1 MCGIIA
7 AASTRN
13 VGKLLVQG
21 LHKMEYRGYDS
32 AGIALHQ
39 ENSIAHLRAL
49 GKVQLL
55 EDMMIT
61 EKPKS
66 KLGIAHTRW
75 ATHGEPSEINAHPHK
90 SKDKVYIVHNGIIE
104 NYIELKEALIKD
116 GYQFSSQ
123 TDSELIAHL
132 LDSYLGQGNNMID
145 AMYLAKEKLEG
156 AYAIA
161 AIDMDNNNSFVVA
174 RNKSPLLLGV
184 GTDEMLAA
192 SDPLA
197 IGQLTNEFIFLEDG
211 DVAEISADSYK
222 IFDENKKQVERQI
235 TNIDI
240 SSQATSKGDYKHFM
254 EKEIYEQPE
263 AILNTLDGRVGGDDI
278 LDNIFGLGSSELFA
292 KVKRIQIVACGT
304 SLHAGRV
311 AANWLSSIAELPC
324 QIDYASEYRYRNPHV
339 DENSLLITISQS
351 GETADTLAALRYA
364 KEKGY
369 LGSVSICNVP
379 TSSLARESDFVLFTN
394 AGPEIGVA
402 STKAFTTQLAGL
414 MLLVLSLAKSRN
426 LNPKLRT
433 RVITALRTL
442 PEVID
447 ETLALKEEIL
457 DLAPAIAS
465 KDNALFLGRGI
476 FYPIAKEGALKLKEI
491 SYIHAEAY
499 PAGELKH
506 GPLAL
511 IDEDMPV
518 IALAPESEIAEK
530 LVSNLEEVKARGGTL
545 YVFADPSVN
554 MDVKN
559 GALITMPKCDFLLTP
574 IVYTIPL
581 QILSYEV
588 ALLRGTDI
596 DQPRNLA
603 KSVTVSNF
611 ECRIE
616 MKKTII
622 KPFLFLMLLL
632 SLPSNLFAENNMVPL
647 SQYLK
652 EALAK
657 PNLGQKVMV

>member
-1 MCGIIA
+1 
-7 AASTRN
+7 
-13 VGKLLVQG
+13 
-21 LHKMEYRGYDS
+21 
-32 AGIALHQ
+32 
-39 ENSIAHLRAL
+39 
-49 GKVQLL
+49 
-55 EDMMIT
+55 MIS

-90 SKDKVYIVHNGIIE
+90 SKDSVYIVHNGIIE
-104 NYIELKEALIKD
+104 NYVELREDLKKD
-116 GYQFSSQ
+116 GYEFISQ

-132 LDSYLGQGNNMID
+132 LDLHINQGQSMIE
-145 AMYLAKEKLEG
+145 AMYSAKQKLEG

-161 AIDMDNNNSFVVA
+161 AIDIKDNTNLVIA
-174 RNKSPLLLGV
+174 RNKSPLLIGV
-184 GTDEMLAA
+184 GTDEMFAA

-197 IGQLTNEFIFLEDG
+197 IAQQTNDFIFLEDG
-211 DVAEISADSYK
+211 DVAEISANSYK
-222 IFDENKKQVERQI
+222 VFDQSKKEVKREI
-235 TNIDI
+235 THIDI
-240 SSQATSKGDYKHFM
+240 SAQATSKGDYRHYM

-263 AILNTLDGRVGGDDI
+263 AVSKTIDGRIGGEDV
-278 LDNIFGLGSSELFA
+278 LDNIFGLGSTELFS

-311 AANWLSSIAELPC
+311 AANWFSSIAELPC

-351 GETADTLAALRYA
+351 GETADTLAALNYA
-364 KEKGY
+364 KEKDY
-369 LGSVSICNVP
+369 LSTLTICNVP
-379 TSSLARESDFVLFTN
+379 TSSLARESDFSLFTN

-414 MLLVLSLAKSRN
+414 MLLALSLAKSRG
-426 LNPKLRT
+426 LNPKLRG
-433 RVITALRTL
+433 RIVQALRLL
-442 PEVID
+442 PETIA
-447 ETLALKEEIL
+447 EALNSKEQMVEI
-457 DLAPAIAS
+457 APSIAN

-511 IDEDMPV
+511 IDENMPV

-530 LVSNLEEVKARGGTL
+530 LISNLEEVKARGGTL
-545 YVFADPSVN
+545 YVCADPSVN
-554 MDVKN
+554 MDVKS
-559 GALITMPKCDFLLTP
+559 GKLVHMPECDFFMTP
-574 IVYTIPL
+574 IVYNIPL

-603 KSVTVSNF
+603 KSVTV
-611 ECRIE
+611 E
-616 MKKTII
+616 
-622 KPFLFLMLLL
+622 
-632 SLPSNLFAENNMVPL
+632 
-647 SQYLK
+647 
-652 EALAK
+652 
-657 PNLGQKVMV
+657 

>member
-7 AASTRN
+7 AASNRN

-39 ENSIAHLRAL
+39 NDGIAHLRTL

-55 EDMMIT
+55 EEKMIA

-90 SKDKVYIVHNGIIE
+90 SQDSVYIVHNGIIE
-104 NYIELKEALIKD
+104 NYVELREDLKKD
-116 GYQFSSQ
+116 GYEFISQ

-132 LDSYLGQGNNMID
+132 LDLYINQGKSMID
-145 AMYLAKEKLEG
+145 AMYSAKEKLEG

-161 AIDMDNNNSFVVA
+161 AIDIKDNSNLVIA
-174 RNKSPLLLGV
+174 RNKSPLLIGI
-184 GTDEMLAA
+184 GTDEMFAA

-197 IGQLTNEFIFLEDG
+197 IAQQTNDFIFLEDG
-211 DVAEISADSYK
+211 DVAEISANSYK
-222 IFDENKKQVERQI
+222 IFDESKNETKREI
-235 TNIDI
+235 THIDI
-240 SSQATSKGDYKHFM
+240 SAQATSKGDYRHYM

-263 AILNTLDGRVGGDDI
+263 AVSKTIDGRIGGEDV
-278 LDNIFGLGSSELFA
+278 LDNIFGLGSTELFS
-292 KVKRIQIVACGT
+292 KVERIQIVACGT

-311 AANWLSSIAELPC
+311 AANWFSSIAELPC

-339 DENSLLITISQS
+339 DKNSLLITISQS
-351 GETADTLAALRYA
+351 GETADTLAALNYA
-364 KEKGY
+364 KEKDY
-369 LGSVSICNVP
+369 LSTLTICNVP
-379 TSSLARESDFVLFTN
+379 TSSLARESDFSLFTN

-414 MLLVLSLAKSRN
+414 MLLALSLAKSRG
-426 LNPKLRT
+426 LNPKLRG
-433 RVITALRTL
+433 RIVQALRLL
-442 PEVID
+442 PETIA
-447 ETLALKEEIL
+447 EALNSKEQMIEI
-457 DLAPAIAS
+457 APSIAN

-511 IDEDMPV
+511 IDENMPV

-530 LVSNLEEVKARGGTL
+530 LISNLEEVKARGGTL
-545 YVFADPSVN
+545 YVCADPSVN
-554 MDVKN
+554 MDVKS
-559 GALITMPKCDFLLTP
+559 GKLVHMPECDFFMTP
-574 IVYTIPL
+574 IVYNIPL

-603 KSVTVSNF
+603 KSVTV
-611 ECRIE
+611 E
-616 MKKTII
+616 
-622 KPFLFLMLLL
+622 
-632 SLPSNLFAENNMVPL
+632 
-647 SQYLK
+647 
-652 EALAK
+652 
-657 PNLGQKVMV
+657 

>member
-39 ENSIAHLRAL
+39 DTTIAHLRTL
-49 GKVQLL
+49 GKVKLL
-55 EDMMIT
+55 EDKMVD

-75 ATHGEPSEINAHPHK
+75 ATHGEPSEANAHPHQ
-90 SKDKVYIVHNGIIE
+90 SKDSVYIVHNGIIE
-104 NYIELKEALIKD
+104 NYVDLRDSLIKD
-116 GYQFSSQ
+116 GYDFTSQ

-132 LDSYLGQGNNMID
+132 LDCYLKKNNSMVD

-161 AIDMDNNNSFVVA
+161 AIDIKDNKNLVVA
-174 RNKSPLLLGV
+174 RNKSPLLIGI
-184 GTDEMLAA
+184 GTDEIFAA

-197 IGQLTNEFIFLEDG
+197 IAQLTNDFVFLEDG
-211 DVAEISADSYK
+211 DVAQISAEGYT
-222 IFDENKKQVERQI
+222 IFDGSKSEVTREI
-235 TNIDI
+235 THIDI
-240 SSQATSKGDYKHFM
+240 SSQATSKGDYRHYM

-263 AILNTLDGRVGGDDI
+263 AVSNTIDGRIGGEDV
-278 LDNIFGLGSSELFA
+278 LDNIFGLGSSDVFA

-339 DENSLLITISQS
+339 DEDSLLITISQS
-351 GETADTLAALRYA
+351 GETADTLAALNYA
-364 KEKGY
+364 KEKNY
-369 LGSVSICNVP
+369 LASLAICNVP

-414 MLLVLSLAKSRN
+414 MLLALSLAKSRD
-426 LNPKLRT
+426 LNPLLRA
-433 RVITALRTL
+433 RVIAGLRLL
-442 PEVID
+442 PETIS
-447 ETLALKEEIL
+447 EALLLKDQVADI
-457 DLAPAIAS
+457 APSIAS

-511 IDEDMPV
+511 IDENMPV
-518 IALAPESEIAEK
+518 IALAPESEVAEK
-530 LVSNLEEVKARGGTL
+530 LISNLEEVKARGGTL

-554 MDVKN
+554 MDVKS
-559 GALITMPKCDFLLTP
+559 GKLIHMPKCDFLLTP
-574 IVYTIPL
+574 IVYNIAL

-603 KSVTVSNF
+603 KSVTV
-611 ECRIE
+611 E
-616 MKKTII
+616 
-622 KPFLFLMLLL
+622 
-632 SLPSNLFAENNMVPL
+632 
-647 SQYLK
+647 
-652 EALAK
+652 
-657 PNLGQKVMV
+657 

>member
-7 AASTRN
+7 AASNRN

-39 ENSIAHLRAL
+39 DHEIAHLRTL

-55 EDMMIT
+55 EEKMIA

-75 ATHGEPSEINAHPHK
+75 ATHGEPSEVNAHPHK
-90 SKDKVYIVHNGIIE
+90 SQDSVYIVHNGIIE
-104 NYIELKEALIKD
+104 NYVELRENLKKN
-116 GYQFSSQ
+116 GYEFISQ

-132 LDSYLGQGNNMID
+132 LDFYINQGQSTID
-145 AMYLAKEKLEG
+145 AMYSAKEKLEG

-161 AIDMDNNNSFVVA
+161 AINIKDNTNLVIA
-174 RNKSPLLLGV
+174 RNKSPLLIGI
-184 GTDEMLAA
+184 GTDEIFAA

-197 IGQLTNEFIFLEDG
+197 ISQETNDFIFLEDG
-211 DVAEISADSYK
+211 DVAEISANSFRILDNSKNYAK
-222 IFDENKKQVERQI
+222 REII
-235 TNIDI
+235 HLDI
-240 SSQATSKGDYKHFM
+240 SAQAASKGNYRHYM

-263 AILNTLDGRVGGDDI
+263 AVSNTIDGRIGGEDV
-278 LDNIFGLGSSELFA
+278 LENIFGLGSSDLFS
-292 KVKRIQIVACGT
+292 KVKSVQIVACGT

-311 AANWLSSIAELPC
+311 AANWFSSICDLPT
-324 QIDYASEYRYRNPHV
+324 QIDYASEYRYRNPYAGK
-339 DENSLLITISQS
+339 NSLLVTISQS
-351 GETADTLAALRYA
+351 GETADTLAALNYS
-364 KEKGY
+364 KEKEY
-369 LGSVSICNVP
+369 LASLTICNVP
-379 TSSLARESDFVLFTN
+379 TSSLARESDFSLFTN

-402 STKAFTTQLAGL
+402 STKAFSTQLAGL
-414 MLLVLSLAKSRN
+414 MLLALSLAKSKG
-426 LNPKLRT
+426 LNPRLRG
-433 RVITALRTL
+433 RIVRALRLL
-442 PEVID
+442 PESIKK
-447 ETLALKEEIL
+447 ALDSKEKLFKI
-457 DLAPAIAS
+457 APEIAS

-511 IDEDMPV
+511 IDENMPV

-530 LVSNLEEVKARGGTL
+530 LISNLEEVKARGGTL

-554 MDVKN
+554 MDVKS
-559 GALITMPKCDFLLTP
+559 GKLIPMPECDFFMTP
-574 IVYTIPL
+574 IVYNIPL
-581 QILSYEV
+581 QILAYEV

-603 KSVTVSNF
+603 KSVTV
-611 ECRIE
+611 E
-616 MKKTII
+616 
-622 KPFLFLMLLL
+622 
-632 SLPSNLFAENNMVPL
+632 
-647 SQYLK
+647 
-652 EALAK
+652 
-657 PNLGQKVMV
+657 

>member
-7 AASTRN
+7 AASNRN
-13 VGKLLVQG
+13 VGKMLVQG

-39 ENSIAHLRAL
+39 ENSITHLRAL

-55 EDMMIT
+55 EDMMIS

-75 ATHGEPSEINAHPHK
+75 ATHGEPSKANAHPHK

-104 NYIELKEALIKD
+104 NYIGLKEALVKE
-116 GYQFSSQ
+116 GYEFSSE

-132 LDSYLGQGNNMID
+132 LDSYLEKGNSMID

-161 AIDMDNNNSFVVA
+161 SIDMNNNNSLVVA
-174 RNKSPLLLGV
+174 RNKSPLLLGI

-211 DVAEISADSYK
+211 DVAEISAESYK
-222 IFDENKKQVERQI
+222 IFDENKKEVEREI

-240 SSQATSKGDYKHFM
+240 SSQATSKGEYKHFM

-263 AILNTLDGRVGGDDI
+263 AILNTLDGRVGVEDI
-278 LDNIFGLGSSELFA
+278 LDNIFGLGSSELFT

-311 AANWLSSIAELPC
+311 AANWLSAIAELPC

-442 PEVID
+442 PEVIN
-447 ETLALKEEIL
+447 ETLALKEKIL
-457 DLAPAIAS
+457 GLAPAIAS

-476 FYPIAKEGALKLKEI
+476 FYPVAKEGALKLKEI

-603 KSVTVSNF
+603 KSVTV
-611 ECRIE
+611 E
-616 MKKTII
+616 
-622 KPFLFLMLLL
+622 
-632 SLPSNLFAENNMVPL
+632 
-647 SQYLK
+647 
-652 EALAK
+652 
-657 PNLGQKVMV
+657 

>member
-7 AASTRN
+7 AASNRH

-39 ENSIAHLRAL
+39 GDKIAHLRAL

-55 EDMMIT
+55 EEKMIA

-75 ATHGEPSEINAHPHK
+75 ATHGEPSEANAHPHK
-90 SKDKVYIVHNGIIE
+90 SKDSVYIVHNGIIE
-104 NYIELKEALIKD
+104 NYIELRESLIKE
-116 GYQFSSQ
+116 GYSFTSQ

-132 LDSYLGQGNNMID
+132 LDKHMGEGASMTD

-161 AIDMDNNNSFVVA
+161 AIDMSDDEKLVVA
-174 RNKSPLLLGV
+174 RNKSPLLLGL
-184 GTDEMLAA
+184 GTDEFFAA

-197 IGQLTNEFIFLEDG
+197 IAQYTNDFVFLEDG
-211 DVAEISADSYK
+211 DVAELTANTYK
-222 IFDENKKQVERQI
+222 VYDANKNEVEREVTHIDI
-235 TNIDI
+235 TN
-240 SSQATSKGDYKHFM
+240 QAMSKGDHKHYM

-263 AILNTLDGRVGGDDI
+263 AVMNTINGRIGGDDV
-278 LDNIFGLGSSELFA
+278 LDNIFGLGSSDLFA
-292 KVKRIQIVACGT
+292 KVQRIQIVACGT

-311 AANWLSSIAELPC
+311 AANWLSAIADLPC
-324 QIDYASEYRYRNPHV
+324 QVDYASEYRYRNPHV
-339 DENSLLITISQS
+339 DKNSLLITISQS
-351 GETADTLAALRYA
+351 GETADTLAALSYA
-364 KEKGY
+364 KEKNY
-369 LGSVSICNVP
+369 LGSVCVCNVP
-379 TSSLARESDFVLFTN
+379 TSSLARESDFVMFTN

-402 STKAFTTQLAGL
+402 STKAFTTQLAAL
-414 MLLVLSLAKSRN
+414 MLLTLSLAKSRN
-426 LNPKLRT
+426 LNPMLRT
-433 RVITALRTL
+433 RMVNGLRAL
-442 PEVID
+442 PEVIN
-447 ETLALKEEIL
+447 ETLELKDQIVEI
-457 DLAPAIAS
+457 APDIAN
-465 KDNALFLGRGI
+465 KENALFLGRGI
-476 FYPIAKEGALKLKEI
+476 FYPVAKEGALKLKEI

-511 IDEDMPV
+511 IDDQMPV
-518 IALAPESEIAEK
+518 IATAPESEIAEK
-530 LVSNLEEVKARGGTL
+530 LISNLEEVKARGGIL
-545 YVFADPSVN
+545 FVFADPSVT

-559 GALITMPKCDFLLTP
+559 GALISMPKCDFLLTP
-574 IVYTIPL
+574 IIYTIPL

-603 KSVTVSNF
+603 KSVTV
-611 ECRIE
+611 E
-616 MKKTII
+616 
-622 KPFLFLMLLL
+622 
-632 SLPSNLFAENNMVPL
+632 
-647 SQYLK
+647 
-652 EALAK
+652 
-657 PNLGQKVMV
+657 

>member
-7 AASTRN
+7 AASNRN

-39 ENSIAHLRAL
+39 DDGIAHLRTL

-55 EDMMIT
+55 EEKMIA

-90 SKDKVYIVHNGIIE
+90 SQDSVYIVHNGIIE
-104 NYIELKEALIKD
+104 NYVELREDLKKD
-116 GYQFSSQ
+116 GYEFVSQ

-132 LDSYLGQGNNMID
+132 LDLYINQGQSMID
-145 AMYLAKEKLEG
+145 AMYSAKEKLDG

-161 AIDMDNNNSFVVA
+161 AIDIKDNTNLVIA
-174 RNKSPLLLGV
+174 RNKSPLLIGI
-184 GTDEMLAA
+184 GTDEMFAA

-197 IGQLTNEFIFLEDG
+197 IAQQTNDFIFLEDG
-211 DVAEISADSYK
+211 DVAEISANSYK
-222 IFDENKKQVERQI
+222 IFDESKNEAKREI
-235 TNIDI
+235 TRIDI
-240 SSQATSKGDYKHFM
+240 SAQATSKGDYKHYM

-263 AILNTLDGRVGGDDI
+263 AVSKTIDGRIGGEDV
-278 LDNIFGLGSSELFA
+278 LDNIFGLGSTDLFS
-292 KVKRIQIVACGT
+292 KVERIQIVACGT

-311 AANWLSSIAELPC
+311 AANWFSSIAELPC

-351 GETADTLAALRYA
+351 GETADTLAALNYA
-364 KEKGY
+364 KEKDY
-369 LGSVSICNVP
+369 LSTLTICNVP
-379 TSSLARESDFVLFTN
+379 TSSLARESDFSLFTN

-414 MLLVLSLAKSRN
+414 MLLALSLAKSRG
-426 LNPKLRT
+426 LNPKLRG
-433 RVITALRTL
+433 RIIQALRLL
-442 PEVID
+442 PETIA
-447 ETLALKEEIL
+447 EALKSKEQMVEI
-457 DLAPAIAS
+457 APNIAN

-511 IDEDMPV
+511 IDENMPV

-530 LVSNLEEVKARGGTL
+530 LISNLEEVKARGGTL

-554 MDVKN
+554 MDVKS
-559 GALITMPKCDFLLTP
+559 GKLVHMPECDFFMTP
-574 IVYTIPL
+574 IVYNIPL

-603 KSVTVSNF
+603 KSVTV
-611 ECRIE
+611 E
-616 MKKTII
+616 
-622 KPFLFLMLLL
+622 
-632 SLPSNLFAENNMVPL
+632 
-647 SQYLK
+647 
-652 EALAK
+652 
-657 PNLGQKVMV
+657 

>member
-7 AASTRN
+7 AASNRN

-39 ENSIAHLRAL
+39 DDAIAHLRTL

-55 EDMMIT
+55 EDKMIA

-90 SKDKVYIVHNGIIE
+90 SQDSVYIVHNGIIE
-104 NYIELKEALIKD
+104 NYVELREDLKKD
-116 GYQFSSQ
+116 GYSFSSQ

-132 LDSYLGQGNNMID
+132 LNFYRNQGQSMIE
-145 AMYLAKEKLEG
+145 AMYSAKEKLEG

-161 AIDMDNNNSFVVA
+161 AIDIKDNSNLVIA
-174 RNKSPLLLGV
+174 RNKSPLLIGI
-184 GTDEMLAA
+184 GTDEIFAA

-197 IGQLTNEFIFLEDG
+197 IAQQTNDFIFLEDG
-211 DVAEISADSYK
+211 DVAKISANSYTIYDDYK
-222 IFDENKKQVERQI
+222 NEINREI
-235 TNIDI
+235 THIDI
-240 SSQATSKGDYKHFM
+240 TAQATSKGEFKHFM

-263 AILNTLDGRVGGDDI
+263 AVSKTIDGRIGGEDV
-278 LDNIFGLGSSELFA
+278 LDNIFGLGSSDLFSQ
-292 KVKRIQIVACGT
+292 VKRIQIVACGT

-311 AANWLSSIAELPC
+311 AANWFSSIAELPC

-351 GETADTLAALRYA
+351 GETADTLAALNYA
-364 KEKGY
+364 KEKDY
-369 LGSVSICNVP
+369 LSTLTICNVP
-379 TSSLARESDFVLFTN
+379 TSSLARESDFSLFTN

-414 MLLVLSLAKSRN
+414 MLLALSLAKSRG
-426 LNPKLRT
+426 LNPKLRG
-433 RVITALRTL
+433 RIVKALRLL
-442 PEVID
+442 PEKIN
-447 ETLALKEEIL
+447 EALKTKDQMI
-457 DLAPAIAS
+457 DIAPNIAN

-511 IDEDMPV
+511 IDENMPV

-530 LVSNLEEVKARGGTL
+530 LISNLEEVKARGGTL
-545 YVFADPSVN
+545 YVCADPSVN
-554 MDVKN
+554 MDVKS
-559 GALITMPKCDFLLTP
+559 GKLIHMPECDFFMTP
-574 IVYTIPL
+574 IVYNIPL

-603 KSVTVSNF
+603 KSVTV
-611 ECRIE
+611 E
-616 MKKTII
+616 
-622 KPFLFLMLLL
+622 
-632 SLPSNLFAENNMVPL
+632 
-647 SQYLK
+647 
-652 EALAK
+652 
-657 PNLGQKVMV
+657 

>member
-39 ENSIAHLRAL
+39 HESIAHLRAL

-55 EDMMIT
+55 EDKMVA

-75 ATHGEPSEINAHPHK
+75 ATHGEPSEANAHPHK
-90 SKDKVYIVHNGIIE
+90 SKDRVYIVHNGIIE
-104 NYIELKEALIKD
+104 NYIELRESLVKD
-116 GYQFSSQ
+116 GYEFSSQ

-132 LDSYLGQGNNMID
+132 LDLYLNQGSSMID
-145 AMYLAKEKLEG
+145 AMYLAKQQLEG

-161 AIDMDNNNSFVVA
+161 AIDIENDASLVVA
-174 RNKSPLLLGV
+174 RNKSPLLLGL

-211 DVAEISADSYK
+211 DVAEISADAYK
-222 IFDENKKQVERQI
+222 IFDADKKEVNREI

-240 SSQATSKGDYKHFM
+240 SSQATSKGEFRHFM

-263 AILNTLDGRVGGDDI
+263 AILNTINGRVGGDDV
-278 LDNIFGLGSSELFA
+278 LDNIFGLGSTDLFK

-311 AANWLSSIAELPC
+311 AANWLSSISELPC

-339 DENSLLITISQS
+339 DKNSLLINISQS

-364 KEKGY
+364 KEKDY
-369 LGSVSICNVP
+369 LGSVGICNVP

-414 MLLVLSLAKSRN
+414 MLLALSIAKSKGV
-426 LNPKLRT
+426 NPKLRT
-433 RVITALRTL
+433 RVVTALRSLPDIINQTL
-442 PEVID
+442 E
-447 ETLALKEEIL
+447 LKDQIL
-457 DLAPAIAS
+457 ELAPAIAS

-511 IDEDMPV
+511 IDENMPV

-545 YVFADPSVN
+545 YVFADQSIT
-554 MDVKN
+554 MDVNN
-559 GALITMPKCDFLLTP
+559 GALISMPKCDFLLTP
-574 IVYTIPL
+574 IIYTIPL
-581 QILSYEV
+581 QLLSYEV

-603 KSVTVSNF
+603 KSVTV
-611 ECRIE
+611 E
-616 MKKTII
+616 
-622 KPFLFLMLLL
+622 
-632 SLPSNLFAENNMVPL
+632 
-647 SQYLK
+647 
-652 EALAK
+652 
-657 PNLGQKVMV
+657 

>member
-1 MCGIIA
+1 
-7 AASTRN
+7 
-13 VGKLLVQG
+13 
-21 LHKMEYRGYDS
+21 
-32 AGIALHQ
+32 
-39 ENSIAHLRAL
+39 
-49 GKVQLL
+49 
-55 EDMMIT
+55 
-61 EKPKS
+61 
-66 KLGIAHTRW
+66 
-75 ATHGEPSEINAHPHK
+75 
-90 SKDKVYIVHNGIIE
+90 
-104 NYIELKEALIKD
+104 
-116 GYQFSSQ
+116 
-123 TDSELIAHL
+123 
-132 LDSYLGQGNNMID
+132 MID
-145 AMYLAKEKLEG
+145 AMYLAKQQLEG

-161 AIDMDNNNSFVVA
+161 AIDIDNDDSLVVA
-174 RNKSPLLLGV
+174 RNKSPLLLGL

-211 DVAEISADSYK
+211 DVAQISADAYK
-222 IFDENKKQVERQI
+222 IFDADKKEVNREI

-240 SSQATSKGDYKHFM
+240 SSQATSKGEFRHFM

-263 AILNTLDGRVGGDDI
+263 AILNTINGRVGGDDV
-278 LDNIFGLGSSELFA
+278 LDNIFGLGSTDLFK

-311 AANWLSSIAELPC
+311 AANWLSSISELPC

-339 DENSLLITISQS
+339 DKNSLLINISQS

-364 KEKGY
+364 KEKDY
-369 LGSVSICNVP
+369 LGSVGICNVP

-414 MLLVLSLAKSRN
+414 MLLALSIAKSKGV
-426 LNPKLRT
+426 NPKLRT
-433 RVITALRTL
+433 RVVTALRSLPDIINQTL
-442 PEVID
+442 E
-447 ETLALKEEIL
+447 LKDQIL
-457 DLAPAIAS
+457 ELAPAIAS

-511 IDEDMPV
+511 IDENMPV

-545 YVFADPSVN
+545 YVFADPSIT
-554 MDVKN
+554 MDVNN
-559 GALITMPKCDFLLTP
+559 GALVSMPKCDFLLTP
-574 IVYTIPL
+574 IIYTIPL
-581 QILSYEV
+581 QLLSYEV
-588 ALLRGTDI
+588 AILRGTDI

-603 KSVTVSNF
+603 KSVTV
-611 ECRIE
+611 E
-616 MKKTII
+616 
-622 KPFLFLMLLL
+622 
-632 SLPSNLFAENNMVPL
+632 
-647 SQYLK
+647 
-652 EALAK
+652 
-657 PNLGQKVMV
+657 

>member
-7 AASTRN
+7 AASNRN

-39 ENSIAHLRAL
+39 KNQIAHLRTL
-49 GKVQLL
+49 GKVKLL
-55 EDMMIT
+55 EEKMIA

-75 ATHGEPSEINAHPHK
+75 ATHGEPSEENAHPHK
-90 SKDKVYIVHNGIIE
+90 SNDRVYIVHNGIIE
-104 NYIELKEALIKD
+104 NYLDLKEFLKNE
-116 GYQFSSQ
+116 GYSFSSQ
-123 TDSELIAHL
+123 TDSELIAHML
-132 LDSYLGQGNNMID
+132 EYFLGKGNSMVDS
-145 AMYLAKEKLEG
+145 MYLTKEKLDG

-161 AIDMDNNNSFVVA
+161 AIDRENDRNIVIA
-174 RNKSPLLLGV
+174 RSKSPLLIGI
-184 GTDEMLAA
+184 GTDEFLAA

-211 DVAEISADSYK
+211 DVAELSSESYT
-222 IFDENKKQVERQI
+222 IFDNTKQKVSREI
-235 TNIDI
+235 THIDI
-240 SSQATSKGDYKHFM
+240 SNQATSKGEYKHFM
-254 EKEIYEQPE
+254 EKEIYEQPD
-263 AILNTLDGRVGGDDI
+263 AILNTIDGRVGGDDV
-278 LDNIFGLGSSELFA
+278 LENIFGLGSSDIFQ

-311 AANWLSSIAELPC
+311 AANWFSAISELPT

-339 DENSLLITISQS
+339 DEDSLLVTISQS

-364 KEKGY
+364 KEKDY
-369 LGSVSICNVP
+369 LSTLSICNVP
-379 TSSLARESDFVLFTN
+379 TSSLARESEYSIFTN

-402 STKAFTTQLAGL
+402 STKAFTTQLAAL
-414 MLLVLSLAKSRN
+414 MLLALSLAKSRN
-426 LNPKLRT
+426 RNPKLRK
-433 RVITALRTL
+433 RVITALRSL
-442 PEVID
+442 PDTVQ
-447 ETLALKEEIL
+447 ETLKLKDVILEI
-457 DLAPAIAS
+457 APEISS

-476 FYPIAKEGALKLKEI
+476 FYPVAKEGALKLKEI

-511 IDEDMPV
+511 IDEEMPV

-545 YVFADPSVN
+545 YVFSDPSIS
-554 MDVKN
+554 MDLKS
-559 GALITMPKCDFLLTP
+559 GRLINMPKCDFLLTP
-574 IVYTIPL
+574 IIYTIPL

-603 KSVTVSNF
+603 KSV
-611 ECRIE
+611 
-616 MKKTII
+616 
-622 KPFLFLMLLL
+622 
-632 SLPSNLFAENNMVPL
+632 MV
-647 SQYLK
+647 
-652 EALAK
+652 E
-657 PNLGQKVMV
+657 

>member
-39 ENSIAHLRAL
+39 ENSIAHLRTV

-55 EDMMIT
+55 EEKMIS

-75 ATHGEPSEINAHPHK
+75 ATHGEPSEANAHPHK
-90 SKDKVYIVHNGIIE
+90 SKDSVYIVHNGIIE
-104 NYIELKEALIKD
+104 NYVELRESLIAD
-116 GYQFSSQ
+116 GYDFTSQ

-132 LDSYLGQGNNMID
+132 LDFFINKGNSMID
-145 AMYLAKEKLEG
+145 AMYLAKEKLDG

-161 AIDMDNNNSFVVA
+161 AINLNDNSNLVVA
-174 RNKSPLLLGV
+174 RNKSPLLIGL
-184 GTDEMLAA
+184 GTDEMFAA

-197 IGQLTNEFIFLEDG
+197 IAQLTNNFIFLEDG
-211 DVAEISADSYK
+211 DVASISAEEYK
-222 IFDENKKQVERQI
+222 IYDSTKAEVIRDV
-235 TNIDI
+235 THIDI
-240 SSQATSKGDYKHFM
+240 SSQATSKGDFRHFM

-263 AILNTLDGRVGGDDI
+263 AVSNTIDGRIGGEDV
-278 LDNIFGLGSSELFA
+278 LDNIFGLGSSDLFS

-311 AANWLSSIAELPC
+311 AANWFSSIAEIPC

-339 DENSLLITISQS
+339 DKNSLLITISQS
-351 GETADTLAALRYA
+351 GETADTLAALNYA
-364 KEKGY
+364 KEKDY
-369 LGSVSICNVP
+369 LASLTICNVP
-379 TSSLARESDFVLFTN
+379 TSSLARESDFSLFTN

-402 STKAFTTQLAGL
+402 STKAFTTQLTGL
-414 MLLVLSLAKSRN
+414 MLLALSLAKSRN
-426 LNPKLRT
+426 LNPRLRG
-433 RVITALRTL
+433 RIVKALRLL
-442 PEVID
+442 PETIA
-447 ETLALKEEIL
+447 EALLCKEKMIEI
-457 DLAPAIAS
+457 APSIAN

-511 IDEDMPV
+511 IDENMPV

-530 LVSNLEEVKARGGTL
+530 LISNLEEVKARGGTL

-554 MDVKN
+554 MDVKA
-559 GALITMPKCDFLLTP
+559 GHLIHMPKCDFFITP
-574 IVYTIPL
+574 IVYNIPL

-603 KSVTVSNF
+603 KSVTV
-611 ECRIE
+611 E
-616 MKKTII
+616 
-622 KPFLFLMLLL
+622 
-632 SLPSNLFAENNMVPL
+632 
-647 SQYLK
+647 
-652 EALAK
+652 
-657 PNLGQKVMV
+657 

>member
-39 ENSIAHLRAL
+39 NDSISHLRAL

-55 EDMMIT
+55 EDKMVA

-75 ATHGEPSEINAHPHK
+75 ATHGEPSEINAHPHQ
-90 SKDKVYIVHNGIIE
+90 SKNNVYIVHNGIIE
-104 NYIELKEALIKD
+104 NYIELRESLIKD
-116 GYQFSSQ
+116 GYEFLSQ

-132 LDSYLGQGNNMID
+132 LDLYLNQGNNMID
-145 AMYLAKEKLEG
+145 AMYLAKAKLEG

-161 AIDMDNNNSFVVA
+161 AIDINDNESLVVA
-174 RNKSPLLLGV
+174 RNKSPLLLGL
-184 GTDEMLAA
+184 GTDEILAA

-211 DVAEISADSYK
+211 DVAEISAEAYT
-222 IFDENKKQVERQI
+222 IFDANKKQVTREI
-235 TNIDI
+235 TKIDI
-240 SSQATSKGDYKHFM
+240 SSQATSKGEYKHYM
-254 EKEIYEQPE
+254 EKEIYEQPQ
-263 AILNTLDGRVGGDDI
+263 AILNTIDGRIGGDDV
-278 LDNIFGLGSSELFA
+278 LDNIFGLGSAELFA
-292 KVKRIQIVACGT
+292 QVERIQIVACGT

-311 AANWLSSIAELPC
+311 AANWFSSISELPC
-324 QIDYASEYRYRNPHV
+324 QVDYASEYRYRNPHV
-339 DENSLLITISQS
+339 DKNSLLITISQS

-364 KEKGY
+364 KEKDY
-369 LGSVSICNVP
+369 LGSVGICNVP

-414 MLLVLSLAKSRN
+414 MLLALSLAKSRE
-426 LNPKLRT
+426 LNPILRK
-433 RVITALRTL
+433 RVVTALRTL
-442 PEVID
+442 PEVIH
-447 ETLALKEEIL
+447 ETLKLKDQIL
-457 DLAPAIAS
+457 AIAPAIAS
-465 KDNALFLGRGI
+465 KDNALFLGRGV

-511 IDEDMPV
+511 IDENIPV
-518 IALAPESEIAEK
+518 IAIAPESEIAEK

-545 YVFADPSVN
+545 FVFADPSVT
-554 MDVKN
+554 MDVNN
-559 GALITMPKCDFLLTP
+559 GAVISMPKCDFLLTP
-574 IVYTIPL
+574 IIYTIPL
-581 QILSYEV
+581 QLLSYEV

-603 KSVTVSNF
+603 KSVTV
-611 ECRIE
+611 E
-616 MKKTII
+616 
-622 KPFLFLMLLL
+622 
-632 SLPSNLFAENNMVPL
+632 
-647 SQYLK
+647 
-652 EALAK
+652 
-657 PNLGQKVMV
+657 

>member
-7 AASTRN
+7 AASNRN

-39 ENSIAHLRAL
+39 NNQIAHLRTL
-49 GKVQLL
+49 GKVKLL
-55 EDMMIT
+55 EDKMIQ

-75 ATHGEPSEINAHPHK
+75 ATHGEPSEENAHPHQ
-90 SKDKVYIVHNGIIE
+90 SKDRVYIVHNGIIE
-104 NYIELKEALIKD
+104 NYIELKDYLKTE
-116 GYQFSSQ
+116 GYSFTSQ
-123 TDSELIAHL
+123 TDSELIAHM
-132 LDSYLGQGNNMID
+132 LDFFLNKGNSIID
-145 AMYLAKEKLEG
+145 SMYLTKEKLDG

-161 AIDMDNNNSFVVA
+161 AVDKEDNSNIVLA
-174 RNKSPLLLGV
+174 RNKSPLLIGI
-184 GTDEMLAA
+184 GTDEFLAA

-211 DVAEISADSYK
+211 DVAQISAEGFTIYDS
-222 IFDENKKQVERQI
+222 NKKEAVREI
-235 TNIDI
+235 TKIDI
-240 SSQATSKGDYKHFM
+240 SDQATSKGEYKYFM
-254 EKEIYEQPE
+254 EKEIYEQPQ
-263 AILNTLDGRVGGDDI
+263 AILNSIDGRVGGDDV
-278 LDNIFGLGSSELFA
+278 LDNIFGLGSSDIFK
-292 KVKRIQIVACGT
+292 KVKRIQVVACGT

-311 AANWLSSIAELPC
+311 AANWFSSISELPT

-339 DENSLLITISQS
+339 DEDSLLVTISQS

-364 KEKGY
+364 KEKNY
-369 LGSVSICNVP
+369 LSTLTICNVP
-379 TSSLARESDFVLFTN
+379 TSSLARESDYSIFTN

-402 STKAFTTQLAGL
+402 STKAFTTQLAAL
-414 MLLVLSLAKSRN
+414 MLLALSLAKSRN
-426 LNPKLRT
+426 INPKLRT
-433 RVITALRTL
+433 RVITAMRSL
-442 PEVID
+442 PDTVE
-447 ETLALKEEIL
+447 ETLKLKDTILEI
-457 DLAPAIAS
+457 APEIAN

-511 IDEDMPV
+511 IDENMPV

-545 YVFADPSVN
+545 YVFSDPSIS
-554 MDVKN
+554 MDLKS
-559 GALITMPKCDFLLTP
+559 GKLINMPKCDFLLTP
-574 IVYTIPL
+574 IIYTIPL

-603 KSVTVSNF
+603 KSVTV
-611 ECRIE
+611 E
-616 MKKTII
+616 
-622 KPFLFLMLLL
+622 
-632 SLPSNLFAENNMVPL
+632 
-647 SQYLK
+647 
-652 EALAK
+652 
-657 PNLGQKVMV
+657 

>member
-39 ENSIAHLRAL
+39 NESIAHLRAL

-55 EDMMIT
+55 EDKMVT

-75 ATHGEPSEINAHPHK
+75 ATHGEPSEANAHPHK

-104 NYIELKEALIKD
+104 NYIELRESLIKD
-116 GYQFSSQ
+116 GYEFSSQ

-132 LDSYLGQGNNMID
+132 LDLYLNQGSSMID
-145 AMYLAKEKLEG
+145 AMYLAKQQLEG

-161 AIDMDNNNSFVVA
+161 AIDIDNDNSLVVA
-174 RNKSPLLLGV
+174 RNKSPLLLGL

-211 DVAEISADSYK
+211 DVAQISADAYK
-222 IFDENKKQVERQI
+222 IFDADKKEVNREI

-240 SSQATSKGDYKHFM
+240 SSQATSKGEFRHFM

-263 AILNTLDGRVGGDDI
+263 AILNTINGRVGGDDV
-278 LDNIFGLGSSELFA
+278 LDNIFGLGSTDLFK

-311 AANWLSSIAELPC
+311 AANWLSSISELPC
-324 QIDYASEYRYRNPHV
+324 QIDYASEYRYKNPHV
-339 DENSLLITISQS
+339 DKNSLLINISQS

-364 KEKGY
+364 KEKDY
-369 LGSVSICNVP
+369 LGSVGICNVP

-414 MLLVLSLAKSRN
+414 MLLALSIAKSKGV
-426 LNPKLRT
+426 NPKLRT
-433 RVITALRTL
+433 RVVTALRSLPDIINQTL
-442 PEVID
+442 E
-447 ETLALKEEIL
+447 LKDQIL
-457 DLAPAIAS
+457 ELAPAIAS

-511 IDEDMPV
+511 IDENMPV

-545 YVFADPSVN
+545 YVFADPSIT
-554 MDVKN
+554 MDVN
-559 GALITMPKCDFLLTP
+559 SGALVSMPKCDFFLTP
-574 IVYTIPL
+574 IIYTIPL
-581 QILSYEV
+581 QLLSYEV

-603 KSVTVSNF
+603 KSVTV
-611 ECRIE
+611 E
-616 MKKTII
+616 
-622 KPFLFLMLLL
+622 
-632 SLPSNLFAENNMVPL
+632 
-647 SQYLK
+647 
-652 EALAK
+652 
-657 PNLGQKVMV
+657 

>member
-1 MCGIIA
+1 VCGIIA
-7 AASTRN
+7 AASNRN

-39 ENSIAHLRAL
+39 DDGIAHLRTL

-55 EDMMIT
+55 EEKMIS

-75 ATHGEPSEINAHPHK
+75 ATHGEPSETNAHPHK
-90 SKDKVYIVHNGIIE
+90 SQDSIYIVHNGIIE
-104 NYIELKEALIKD
+104 NYVQLKEDLKQS
-116 GYQFSSQ
+116 GYEFSSQ

-132 LDSYLGQGNNMID
+132 LDHYINQGQSMVD
-145 AMYLAKEKLEG
+145 AMYAAKEKLEG

-161 AIDMDNNNSFVVA
+161 AIDIKDSTNLVIA
-174 RNKSPLLLGV
+174 RNKSPLLIGI
-184 GTDEMLAA
+184 GTDEMFAA

-197 IGQLTNEFIFLEDG
+197 IAQQTNDFIFLEDG
-211 DVAEISADSYK
+211 DVAEISANTYK
-222 IFDENKKQVERQI
+222 IFDESKKEVVREI
-235 TNIDI
+235 TRIDI
-240 SSQATSKGDYKHFM
+240 SAEAASKGEYRHYM

-263 AILNTLDGRVGGDDI
+263 AVSNTIDGRIGGEDV
-278 LDNIFGLGSSELFA
+278 LDNIFGLGSSDLFS
-292 KVKRIQIVACGT
+292 KVRRIQIVACGT

-311 AANWLSSIAELPC
+311 AANWFSSIAELPC

-339 DENSLLITISQS
+339 DEKSLLVTISQS
-351 GETADTLAALRYA
+351 GETADTLAALNYA
-364 KEKGY
+364 KEKDY
-369 LGSVSICNVP
+369 LSTLTICNVP
-379 TSSLARESDFVLFTN
+379 TSSLARESDFSFFTN

-402 STKAFTTQLAGL
+402 STKAFTTQLAAL
-414 MLLVLSLAKSRN
+414 MLLALSLAKSRN
-426 LNPKLRT
+426 LNPKLRG
-433 RVITALRTL
+433 RVVQALRLL
-442 PEVID
+442 PETIA
-447 ETLALKEEIL
+447 EALNSKDQMIEI
-457 DLAPAIAS
+457 APDIAN

-511 IDEDMPV
+511 IDENMPV

-530 LVSNLEEVKARGGTL
+530 LISNLEEVKARGGTL
-545 YVFADPSVN
+545 YVCADPSVN
-554 MDVKN
+554 MDVKS
-559 GALITMPKCDFLLTP
+559 GKLIHMPECDFFMSP
-574 IVYTIPL
+574 IVYNIPL

-588 ALLRGTDI
+588 ALLRETDI

-603 KSVTVSNF
+603 KSVTV
-611 ECRIE
+611 E
-616 MKKTII
+616 
-622 KPFLFLMLLL
+622 
-632 SLPSNLFAENNMVPL
+632 
-647 SQYLK
+647 
-652 EALAK
+652 
-657 PNLGQKVMV
+657 

>member
-7 AASTRN
+7 AASNRN

-39 ENSIAHLRAL
+39 DDAIAHLRAL

-55 EDMMIT
+55 EDKMIA

-90 SKDKVYIVHNGIIE
+90 SKDSVYIVHNGIIE
-104 NYIELKEALIKD
+104 NYVELREDLKKD
-116 GYQFSSQ
+116 GYDFSSQ

-132 LDSYLGQGNNMID
+132 LNFYSNQGQSMIE
-145 AMYLAKEKLEG
+145 AMYSAKEKLEG

-161 AIDMDNNNSFVVA
+161 AIDIKDSSSLVIA
-174 RNKSPLLLGV
+174 RNKSPLLIGI
-184 GTDEMLAA
+184 GTDEIFAA

-197 IGQLTNEFIFLEDG
+197 IAQQTNDFVFLEDG
-211 DVAEISADSYK
+211 DVAQISANSYTIYDDS
-222 IFDENKKQVERQI
+222 KKEINREI
-235 TNIDI
+235 THIDI
-240 SSQATSKGDYKHFM
+240 TAQATSKGEYKHFM

-263 AILNTLDGRVGGDDI
+263 AVSKTIDGRIGGEDV
-278 LDNIFGLGSSELFA
+278 LDNIFGLGSSDLFSQ
-292 KVKRIQIVACGT
+292 VKRIQIVACGT

-311 AANWLSSIAELPC
+311 AASWFSSIAELPC

-339 DENSLLITISQS
+339 DKNSLLITISQS
-351 GETADTLAALRYA
+351 GETADTLAALNYA
-364 KEKGY
+364 KEKDY
-369 LGSVSICNVP
+369 LSTLTICNVP
-379 TSSLARESDFVLFTN
+379 TSSLARESDFSLFTN

-414 MLLVLSLAKSRN
+414 MLLALSLAKSRG
-426 LNPKLRT
+426 LNPKLRG
-433 RVITALRTL
+433 RIVKALRLL
-442 PEVID
+442 PETINEVLKIKDQMID
-447 ETLALKEEIL
+447 I
-457 DLAPAIAS
+457 APNIAN

-511 IDEDMPV
+511 IDENMPV

-530 LVSNLEEVKARGGTL
+530 LISNLEEVKARGGTL
-545 YVFADPSVN
+545 YVCADPSVN
-554 MDVKN
+554 MDVKS
-559 GALITMPKCDFLLTP
+559 GKLIHMPECDFFMTP
-574 IVYTIPL
+574 IVYNIPL

-603 KSVTVSNF
+603 KSVTV
-611 ECRIE
+611 E
-616 MKKTII
+616 
-622 KPFLFLMLLL
+622 
-632 SLPSNLFAENNMVPL
+632 
-647 SQYLK
+647 
-652 EALAK
+652 
-657 PNLGQKVMV
+657 